1 MPTNFEVMRYQT
13 DIPTK
18 VAGQIS
24 GMFERNYPES
34 HLAADRIVDIQK
46 RSGATAIRS
55 LLDEGRTLYVAA
67 PTFERRNPAVLGFL
81 ESRIIDADPGT
92 YEQISWIM
100 TAREH
105 QRQGIASTL
114 HSVFMHDALLRT
126 AQRFPRPTDALLS
139 VHAQNP
145 AKTRYQRWG
154 YQEVERT
161 SANMI
166 VMTQSLTNN

>member
-1 MPTNFEVMRYQT
+1 MRYQT

-24 GMFERNYPES
+24 TMFERNYPES
-34 HLAADRIVDIQK
+34 HLEADRIADIQK
-46 RSGATAIRS
+46 RSGAAAIRS

-67 PTFERRNPAVLGFL
+67 PTFDRRTPAVQGFL

-100 TAREH
+100 TAREY
-105 QRQGIASTL
+105 QGQGVASRL
-114 HSVFMHDALLRT
+114 HGAFMHDALLRT
-126 AQRFPRPTDALLS
+126 DARFPRPTDALLS

-145 AKTRYQRWG
+145 AKHLYERWG

-161 SANMI
+161 ASNMI
-166 VMTQSLTNN
+166 LMTQSLTNN